1 MVSLVLLYEEEWE
14 VEWSTLIG
22 RGPSRYYALI
32 GEIYYA
38 GPKVYAITTQ
48 VKVTFSVGCCYGMIS
63 SPCTE
68 ILY

>member
-32 GEIYYA
+32 GGIYYA
-38 GPKVYAITTQ
+38 GAKVYALTMCL
-48 VKVTFSVGCCYGMIS
+48 SVWGVVMA
-63 SPCTE
+63 
-68 ILY
+68 